1 MEEKEGK
8 EVEAKKK
15 EDEGKIEIKI
25 FCRWILYGDL
35 ISVNLQFLW
44 CKI

>member
-25 FCRWILYGDL
+25 FCR
-35 ISVNLQFLW
+35 
-44 CKI
+44 

>member
-8 EVEAKKK
+8 KVKTKKK

-25 FCRWILYGDL
+25 FCR
-35 ISVNLQFLW
+35 
-44 CKI
+44 